1 MIVSPDEIK
10 ANKAPR
16 TSPLK
21 HCDMKLAQLITRPSA
36 PSPDAVASGLASAFR
51 LARLCHCA
59 LPCPG
64 PLSIPLRLGILAKI
78 AAKGIGLL
86 HQRLAGQDFQHFP
99 EVFRVFHVTRLLA
112 ADDDDRTDQLVIGRP
127 EMYIAHGRREGF

>member
-36 PSPDAVASGLASAFR
+36 PSPDAFAPGLASAFR
-51 LARLCHCA
+51 LARVCHCGSA
-59 LPCPG
+59 LSG
-64 PLSIPLRLGILAKI
+64 PPDNMPLRLGILAKI
-78 AAKGIGLL
+78 AAKGMGLL
-86 HQRLAGQDFQHFP
+86 HQRLAGHDFQHFP
-99 EVFRVFHVTRLLA
+99 EVFRFFHVARLLA
-112 ADDDDRTDQLVIGRP
+112 ADDDDRTDQLVIGGP
-127 EMYIAHGRREGF
+127 EMHIAHG